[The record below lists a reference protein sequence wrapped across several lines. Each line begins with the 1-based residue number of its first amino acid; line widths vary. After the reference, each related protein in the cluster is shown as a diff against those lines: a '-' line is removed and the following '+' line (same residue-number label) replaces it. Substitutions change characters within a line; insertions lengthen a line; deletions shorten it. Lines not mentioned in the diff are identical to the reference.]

1 MKYLFLFT
9 AFPLLIGCSAIRP
22 ETAGVMSYELG
33 YATGKE
39 LAGANSEIVSV
50 ASDSLEAALIE
61 AVANGFQRG
70 LSDGLGSH

>member
-33 YATGKE
+33 YATGKQSPTVSKEDSQTDSEVIE
-39 LAGANSEIVSV
+39 L
-50 ASDSLEAALIE
+50 
-61 AVANGFQRG
+61 
-70 LSDGLGSH
+70 